1 MASPSFKH
9 HAERKLGRF
18 PHFLVYALLEWTLI
32 FLLFIDGFL
41 AFVSN
46 EFAKFF
52 DLKIP
57 CLLCTRID
65 HVLVHRHSNF
75 YYNNSIC
82 ESHKRDIS
90 SLAYCHMH
98 RKLSDI
104 RSMCEGCLLSF
115 ATERESDTDAYKSLV
130 GILHKDIDTF
140 LEDDQ
145 RINSHKK
152 TYIGKRDDVMR
163 VEKSG
168 VQKCSCCG
176 EALKMKPSSSK
187 SVTRNSSMKASFLS
201 QAPAPSPRAS
211 ALMTWKNEESR
222 NLELPHIRY
231 TELKFMSDNESEIP
245 DYEDNQCE
253 LLWSMLFSF
262 IDFHLSYLLE

>member
-9 HAERKLGRF
+9 LAERKLGRF
-18 PHFLVYALLEWTLI
+18 PHFVVYALLEWTLI

-65 HVLVHRHSNF
+65 HVLVHRNSNF
-75 YYNNSIC
+75 YYNDSIC

-140 LEDDQ
+140 MEDDQ
-145 RINSHKK
+145 RISHRQP
-152 TYIGKRDDVMR
+152 YLGKRDDAMK

-168 VQKCSCCG
+168 VHRCSCCG
-176 EALKMKPSSSK
+176 EALKMKPS
-187 SVTRNSSMKASFLS
+187 TSMNASFLS
-201 QAPAPSPRAS
+201 QAPAPSPRAPV
-211 ALMTWKNEESR
+211 LTWKNEESR

-245 DYEDNQCE
+245 DDEDSQCE
-253 LLWSMLFSF
+253 LYMGPSCFHSF
-262 IDFHLSYLLE
+262 LSLPSLQYVLVFIQQTS